1 MLPKLLAQWW
11 VGGALLHLS
20 VSGDMD
26 VSAADLQQ
34 LSVEH
39 LLWLISTAVLILRQK
54 LGFSDNWE
62 FVNPDPVGYQQR
74 PGQGANIDVEAPPPV
89 PSAENLREPFICG
102 FRCAH
107 CAERCTR
114 NTERHG
120 HHRCYRHRRY

>member
-1 MLPKLLAQWW
+1 M
-11 VGGALLHLS
+11 GGALLHLS

-74 PGQGANIDVEAPPPV
+74 PGQGANMTWKRHLLYHLLRTFVSLSFVAFAVPTVLKGAQGILKGTDTIGAIDIEDTDGVGC
-89 PSAENLREPFICG
+89 LG
-102 FRCAH
+102 
-107 CAERCTR
+107 
-114 NTERHG
+114 
-120 HHRCYRHRRY
+120 